1 MYSIKKLISEHKL
14 TIGAVESVTGGLISD
29 YFVQIPGASS
39 FFVGSL
45 VTYQLLAKETMLG
58 FSKTELTKGVVSE
71 TFIKQMVLKGLAKI
85 PCDII
90 LASSGNAGPT
100 FLEHS
105 QDGEIHLAVGN
116 KHAILTKKLVLE
128 GTRQFRR
135 RTAVSEVIQL
145 LKEFITT
152 YY

>member
-1 MYSIKKLISEHKL
+1 MYSIKTIINQHKL
-14 TIGAVESVTGGLISD
+14 SIGAVESVTGGLISD
-29 YFVQIPGASS
+29 YFVQMPGASS

-45 VTYQLLAKETMLG
+45 VTYQLLAKEIMLG
-58 FSKTELTKGVVSE
+58 FSKEELDKGVVSE
-71 TFIKQMVLKGLAKI
+71 SFIKRMVNKGLEKI

-100 FLEHS
+100 FLDHS

-116 KHAILTKKLVLE
+116 KNVIMTKKLVLE

-135 RTAVSEVIQL
+135 RTAVSEVIHL
-145 LKEFITT
+145 LKDFITT